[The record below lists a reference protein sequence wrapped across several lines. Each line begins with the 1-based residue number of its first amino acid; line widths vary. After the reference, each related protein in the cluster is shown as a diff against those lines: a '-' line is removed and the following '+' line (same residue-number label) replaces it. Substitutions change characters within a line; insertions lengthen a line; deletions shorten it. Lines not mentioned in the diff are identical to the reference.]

1 MWKYYIPIVGI
12 GIMFSNWTKF
22 SENDPTGIH
31 WAMTAFWQSIWT
43 TVILII
49 GIVRTVHR
57 FTVMDEIA
65 HLHVQQE
72 RWY

>member
-1 MWKYYIPIVGI
+1 MKKMWKYYIPIVGI

-22 SENDPTGIH
+22 SENDPAGIH

-49 GIVRTVHR
+49 LL
-57 FTVMDEIA
+57 FEP
-65 HLHVQQE
+65 
-72 RWY
+72 

>member
-49 GIVRTVHR
+49 CYLSHETNKDNKSKDARCNS
-57 FTVMDEIA
+57 
-65 HLHVQQE
+65 
-72 RWY
+72 

>member
-1 MWKYYIPIVGI
+1 MWKYYIPIIGI

-49 GIVRTVHR
+49 GTDNFAI
-57 FTVMDEIA
+57 
-65 HLHVQQE
+65 
-72 RWY
+72 

>member
-1 MWKYYIPIVGI
+1 MKKMWKYYIPIVGI

-49 GIVRTVHR
+49 LL
-57 FTVMDEIA
+57 FKP
-65 HLHVQQE
+65 
-72 RWY
+72 

>member
-12 GIMFSNWTKF
+12 GIMFGNWTKF

-31 WAMTAFWQSIWT
+31 WAMTAFWQAIWT

-49 GIVRTVHR
+49 LL
-57 FTVMDEIA
+57 FEP
-65 HLHVQQE
+65 
-72 RWY
+72 